1 MLNSLQSLI
10 TFKLLLRR
18 KRWNDMPSPLRRI
31 NGLDMDNAQIRFTSL
46 ECQTSRLL
54 CVTKNVSTNH
64 VQQYTVLDSPGECN
78 IWIPTTS
85 FVFAFILPS
94 TFIPSNLVLF
104 KSITSRNSR
113 SLSTIFLH
121 VSCSI
126 LISHQDHSLPTQ
138 NAFFN
143 SPSWRSRLI
152 SFLTKYHLQ

>member
-1 MLNSLQSLI
+1 MFNSTRSLI
-10 TFKLLLRR
+10 HQV
-18 KRWNDMPSPLRRI
+18 
-31 NGLDMDNAQIRFTSL
+31 NAIYEFRP
-46 ECQTSRLL
+46 RLCL
-54 CVTKNVSTNH
+54 CF
-64 VQQYTVLDSPGECN
+64 Y
-78 IWIPTTS
+78 
-85 FVFAFILPS
+85 PS

-152 SFLTKYHLQ
+152 SFLTKYHLQQHNLCCTSKSFPNITSISNNLLGQGWSCMACLLQCW